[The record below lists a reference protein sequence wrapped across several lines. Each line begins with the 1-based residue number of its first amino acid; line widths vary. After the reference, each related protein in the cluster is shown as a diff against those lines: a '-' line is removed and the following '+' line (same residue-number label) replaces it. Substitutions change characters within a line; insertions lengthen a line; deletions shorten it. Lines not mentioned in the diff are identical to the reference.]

1 VRTITFAILL
11 FASSMSQAQSTLVVS
26 CDCPGFTL
34 WVDGRQM
41 YQMTTSGR
49 VTNLAPGRH
58 LVKADV
64 WTSPFSHSV
73 WYDGPVDLPPNT
85 EVRGRVVRG
94 RGLEL
99 YGQSAIAPPPPPV
112 VVAPPPPAYGD
123 PYRRDERWIRRLRDA
138 IGDAL
143 RASRYDGADCQRTVV
158 RDLQDADASL
168 SRGDVRNASRVLRST
183 ERDSDRCQR
192 PTQREVRRVLDLIA
206 DLRDERREERAERR
220 AAAPRVECWNGSDP
234 GCYNTKNGQPP
245 MAGAAFAGLQSAINA
260 VPNVFT
266 KLDTLRSLAG
276 SAYLTSM
283 QATVVVRMFKPHVF
297 QQLDAVKLIAPRL
310 VDPQNG
316 GGLAAEL
323 SPHQFQV
330 QDAARIISAQR
341 GD

>member
-1 VRTITFAILL
+1 VRTITFAVLL
-11 FASSMSQAQSTLVVS
+11 LASSTSHAQSSLVVS

-49 VTNLAPGRH
+49 VNNLAPGRH

-64 WTSPFSHSV
+64 WTSPFSHAV
-73 WYDGPVDLPPNT
+73 WFDGPVDLPANT

-112 VVAPPPPAYGD
+112 VVAPPPPAYD
-123 PYRRDERWIRRLRDA
+123 PYRRDERWVRRLRDA
-138 IGDAL
+138 IRDAL
-143 RASRYDGADCQRTVV
+143 GAARYEGPDCQRTVV
-158 RDLQDADASL
+158 RDLQDADGAL
-168 SRGDVRNASRVLRST
+168 YRGDVRGAARILRST
-183 ERDSDRCQR
+183 DRDVGRCQR
-192 PTQREVRRVLDLIA
+192 ATEREVRRVIDLVA
-206 DLRDERREERAERR
+206 DLREERREERAERR
-220 AAAPRVECWNGSDP
+220 ERAPRVECWNGSDP

-260 VPNVFT
+260 VPSVFT
-266 KLDTLRSLAG
+266 KLDTLRSF
-276 SAYLTSM
+276 SNNAYFTSM
-283 QATVVVRMFKPHVF
+283 QATVLVRMFKPHVF
-297 QQLDAVKLIAPRL
+297 QQLDAVRLIAPRL

-316 GGLAAEL
+316 GGIAAEL

-330 QDAARIISAQR
+330 QDAARLISAQR